1 MYDFEVAFFLYKMS
15 KIQSV
20 FFDSQYKAK
29 AYFAAAM
36 AVDAYDRYIEEMYEK
51 NELRKIPH
59 VGSKIEA
66 CIIEILETGQLA
78 ELKTYEETF
87 GIYDYSLLLSFGL
100 SDKLSKNLWELSVSS
115 GEDLLD
121 PEQWNRLQ
129 ALLDK
134 KDQGRLKHF
143 KESYMADRRAC

>member
-1 MYDFEVAFFLYKMS
+1 MCIRDR
-15 KIQSV
+15 
-20 FFDSQYKAK
+20 
-29 AYFAAAM
+29 

-100 SDKLSKNLWELSVSS
+100 SDKLIKNLWELSVSS

>member
-1 MYDFEVAFFLYKMS
+1 
-15 KIQSV
+15 
-20 FFDSQYKAK
+20 
-29 AYFAAAM
+29 
-36 AVDAYDRYIEEMYEK
+36 MYEK

-100 SDKLSKNLWELSVSS
+100 SDKLIKNLWELSVSS